1 MAKELPFEVSSIP
14 AINNKAGQL
23 RHFLPKWRTIT
34 SDKIILSFV
43 EGVKIEFVNEPLQ
56 ARLPRVHG
64 FEDTEKRII
73 NDNIMALLSKGV
85 IEQCSYTQGQFVST
99 IFLRPKKDG
108 SHRFILNLKNL
119 NRSVEYKHF
128 KMETLEN
135 AKLIMRKNC
144 YMATVDLKEAY
155 YSVPVH
161 KSHRKYLRFQWG
173 NKFFQFTCLPNGLA
187 SAPRMFTKI
196 LKPVYSN
203 LRSQG
208 LENVGFIDD
217 TYLQGDTIE
226 ECANNMSQTKTLF
239 KSLGFTINEEKSSPE
254 PKQEI
259 SFLGYWLNS
268 KSMTVSLTESKAE
281 NIVKF
286 CTTVLS
292 SQSVKIR
299 EVAQLVGLMVAY
311 SHGVMYAPLFYH
323 DLEREKTQALM
334 FNKGNFDATMKIS
347 DSTKGD
353 INWWI
358 LNAHSSCNPLD
369 HGAPDIT
376 IYSDASL
383 SGWGGVCNGL
393 TARGIWSHTEKQYHI
408 NYLEIFACFLV
419 LKSLCSSKSDVH
431 IRCMIDNTTAIAYVN
446 KMGGTKQKCNEIT
459 KQLWLWCIDRNIW
472 LSASHIPGKENVIA
486 DKASREKSKP
496 DLEWKLNP
504 KIFDE
509 IVMRWGH
516 PDVDL
521 FASRLN
527 HQILPYVS
535 WKPDPDALAIDAFS
549 ISWGN
554 KIVYI
559 FPPFAL
565 INRILKKI
573 EEDQTKGILII
584 PYWTT
589 QVWFPRLTKLLIKPP
604 ILLPQ
609 ARKTL
614 VLPSDNLAVHP
625 LITKMRML
633 ACYLSGIPSESK
645 AFLKGL
651 QTSSCNRGE
660 MAPGNNIQPTCQNGL
675 TFAVKGTLIPLE
687 QVNVKL

>member
-1 MAKELPFEVSSIP
+1 M
-14 AINNKAGQL
+14 Q
-23 RHFLPKWRTIT
+23 
-34 SDKIILSFV
+34 
-43 EGVKIEFVNEPLQ
+43 GVQIEFVNEPLQ
-56 ARLPRVHG
+56 ARPPRVHG
-64 FEDTEKRII
+64 FEDSEKRII
-73 NDNIMALLSKGV
+73 NENVEALLSKGV

-119 NRSVEYKHF
+119 NNSVEYKHF
-128 KMETLEN
+128 KMETLDN
-135 AKLIMRKNC
+135 AKLLMRKNC

-161 KSHRKYLRFQWG
+161 KLHRKYLRFQWE
-173 NKFFQFTCLPNGLA
+173 NKLYQFTCLPNGLA
-187 SAPRMFTKI
+187 SAPRVFTKI
-196 LKPVYSN
+196 LKPVYSH

-217 TYLQGDTIE
+217 TYIQGDSYE
-226 ECANNMSQTKTLF
+226 DCANNMSLTKTLF

-259 SFLGYWLNS
+259 SFLGYLLNS
-268 KSMTVSLTESKAE
+268 KSMSVSLTESKAD
-281 NIVKF
+281 NIVKC
-286 CTTVLS
+286 CTSVLS
-292 SQSVKIR
+292 AQSVKIR
-299 EVAQLVGLMVAY
+299 EVAKLVGLMVAY

-334 FNKGNFDATMKIS
+334 INKGNFDAIMEIS
-347 DSTKGD
+347 ELAKGD
-353 INWWI
+353 IKWWI
-358 LNAHSSCNPLD
+358 LNAHSSYNPLN

-383 SGWGGVCNGL
+383 SGWGGVCNGI
-393 TARGIWSHTEKQYHI
+393 TARGMWSHIEKQYHI

-419 LKSLCSSKSDVH
+419 IKSLCSSKSNVH

-459 KQLWLWCIDRNIW
+459 KQLWVWCLDRNIW
-472 LSASHIPGKENVIA
+472 LSAAHVPGKENVIA
-486 DKASREKSKP
+486 DKASRQKSKP
-496 DLEWKLNP
+496 DLECQLNP
-504 KIFDE
+504 KIFAA
-509 IVMRWGH
+509 IVLRWGR

-535 WKPDPDALAIDAFS
+535 WKPDPDALAIDAFT

-554 KIVYI
+554 KVIYI
-559 FPPFAL
+559 FPPFSL

-573 EEDQTKGILII
+573 EEDQTKGILIV

-589 QVWFPRLTKLLIKPP
+589 QVWFPRLAKLLIKPP

-609 ARKTL
+609 ARKSL
-614 VLPSDNLAVHP
+614 ILPTDKSAVHP
-625 LITKMRML
+625 LITKMKML

-645 AFLKGL
+645 AFQKDL
-651 QTSSCNRGE
+651 QTSLCNHGE
-660 MAPGNNIQPTCQNGL
+660 MAPENNIQFICQNGFN
-675 TFAVKGTLIPLE
+675 FAVKGTSIPLE
-687 QVNVKL
+687 QLNVKL